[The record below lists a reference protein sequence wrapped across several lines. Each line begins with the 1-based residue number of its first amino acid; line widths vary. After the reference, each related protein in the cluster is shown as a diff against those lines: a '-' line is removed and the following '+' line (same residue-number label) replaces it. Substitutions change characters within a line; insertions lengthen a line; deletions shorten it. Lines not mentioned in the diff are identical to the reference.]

1 MGAQVKDTRQN
12 IARLKEQGAANIG
25 KGNWDKA
32 LGDFLE
38 VLKAAPNDTHA
49 LMKAGDCCSKLGRND
64 EACRYYDRLVNIF
77 SAEGFVVK
85 AIAVHKLIL
94 KINPRFPGGE
104 NRLSVLYDKKVAEAG
119 GAVPATGKAA
129 GAGPGYNK
137 PPLFSD
143 LSPDEFMALVERLT
157 PRTVG
162 AGDIIIRQG
171 QPGDSIFFIVS
182 GQVSIFRRDEDNNE
196 VWITSMGE
204 GSFFGEFGYF
214 SGQKR
219 YASVKAVEET
229 TLLEIGRKDLGA
241 IIAKH
246 PRVREVLLTFYKERI
261 LDTLLA
267 ISPLFSVLSPRERA
281 GLMKGVSFSAARRGA
296 HIVREGDTGDRMYVI
311 ISGEVEVTTEKEGLL
326 VPLARLKSGDFFGEV
341 AVITSQPRTATVTAG
356 TDVNLAEIDKDSVAE
371 AIGAHPEI
379 EERLSQFIQ
388 MRVENTISTFMQF
401 KNRKMESGLV

>member
-1 MGAQVKDTRQN
+1 MKDTRLN
-12 IARLKEQGAANIG
+12 IARIKEQGAAHIG

-38 VLKAAPNDTHA
+38 VLKVTPRDPHA
-49 LMKAGDCCSKLGRND
+49 LMKAGDCCHKLDKND
-64 EACRYYDRLVNIF
+64 EACRYYDRLVEIF
-77 SAEGFVVK
+77 SSEGFVVK

-94 KINPRFPGGE
+94 KINPNFPGGE
-104 NRLSVLYDKKVAEAG
+104 KRLSRLYEMKVADEG
-119 GAVPATGKAA
+119 GSIPIKAA
-129 GAGPGYNK
+129 AAPSGTGYEK

-143 LSPDEFMALVERLT
+143 LSTDEFVAVVEKLT
-157 PRTVG
+157 PRTFG
-162 AGDIIIRQG
+162 EKDIIIRQG
-171 QPGDSIFFIVS
+171 DAGESIFIIVS
-182 GQVSIFRRDEDNNE
+182 GQVSIFRRDEDKNE
-196 VWITSMGE
+196 VWITNLGE

-219 YASVKAVEET
+219 SASIRAVEDT
-229 TLLEIGRKDLGA
+229 TLLEIGRKDLES

-246 PRVREVLLTFYKERI
+246 PRVREVLLKFYKERI

-267 ISPLFSVLSPRERA
+267 ISPLFCVLSPEERSL
-281 GLMKGVSFSAARRGA
+281 LMKEVSFCPVKQGTA
-296 HIVREGDTGDRMYVI
+296 IVQEGEAGDRMYAV
-311 ISGEVEVTTEKEGLL
+311 ISGEVEVTTEKEGMV

-341 AVITSQPRTATVTAG
+341 AVITGRPRTATVTAV
-356 TDVNLAEIDKDSVAE
+356 TNVNLAEIDEASVAE

-388 MRVENTISTFMQF
+388 MRVENTISTFMEF